1 MSDTIKKQVG
11 RSLCV
16 IFGALVL
23 SAIIAC
29 IPMHHHLGTSLQ
41 AIAEAVFITAAL
53 YIAFNRRINAGI
65 GVKAGA
71 LIYACFS
78 LLFFVD
84 TASLIINGDYLL
96 NFGLTA
102 FCIYN
107 LAQII
112 PLILFY
118 WGLKIWM
125 PIKAVFTLCI
135 IPKIIFVTAY
145 CKFISALDLSDYTE
159 YENAMEQYSSTI
171 ETVSYMYLTIYAI
184 SLILTIVW
192 LSTGSKSA
200 GHKNEQ
206 AVPKARQA
214 VKPNLINKIPHK

>member
-1 MSDTIKKQVG
+1 MSDTVKKQVG
-11 RSLCV
+11 KSLCV

-41 AIAEAVFITAAL
+41 AIIEAVFITAVL

-71 LIYACFS
+71 LIFACFS

-84 TASLIINGDYLL
+84 TASLIINGEYLL
-96 NFGLTA
+96 NFGVTA

-107 LAQII
+107 LALII

-145 CKFISALDLSDYTE
+145 YKFISALDQSDYT
-159 YENAMEQYSSTI
+159 AMEQYSSTI
-171 ETVSYMYLTIYAI
+171 ETVRYVYPTIYAI

>member
-1 MSDTIKKQVG
+1 
-11 RSLCV
+11 
-16 IFGALVL
+16 
-23 SAIIAC
+23 
-29 IPMHHHLGTSLQ
+29 MHHHLVLSLQ
-41 AIAEAVFITAAL
+41 AITEAVFITAVL

-71 LIYACFS
+71 LIFACFS
-78 LLFFVD
+78 LLYFVN
-84 TASLIINGDYLL
+84 TASFIIKGDFLL
-96 NFGLTA
+96 NFGVTA

-107 LAQII
+107 LAHII

-125 PIKAVFTLCI
+125 PIKAAITLCI
-135 IPKIIFVTAY
+135 IPKIIYVTAY
-145 CKFISALDLSDYTE
+145 CKYISAVLEPSDYAE
-159 YENAMEQYSSTI
+159 YENAGKYISTI
-171 ETVSYMYLTIYAI
+171 ETVSYIYLTIYAI

-200 GHKNEQ
+200 GNKNEQ

-214 VKPNLINKIPHK
+214 VKPNLINNIPHK